1 MCQSKFITGAFK
13 ARRYLKCPYHQTQHR
28 KENYF
33 NCLKKYYENMK
44 EEEIKTPV
52 GDLRSVMKRKISEYK
67 DEIGLSGVSSSLQYS
82 I

>member
-1 MCQSKFITGAFK
+1 
-13 ARRYLKCPYHQTQHR
+13 
-28 KENYF
+28 
-33 NCLKKYYENMK
+33 MK